1 MLLSLGHSQSWGPPP
16 FSCMGYPVFCCHLL
30 EGFYPLTW
38 LWLSFYLGLSTPLIG
53 LYASPYA
60 TPTSFKYCSFGSLEL
75 RKCESS
81 NFVLI
86 FQNSL
91 VGDFLEIPYEL
102 RDGNFCIEIMIVIA
116 LHAWSTLGDAAVI
129 ATMSSPPGHELRI
142 SLQIFVMFNHSFID
156 VL

>member
-1 MLLSLGHSQSWGPPP
+1 MPHLMPLPPA
-16 FSCMGYPVFCCHLL
+16 
-30 EGFYPLTW
+30 
-38 LWLSFYLGLSTPLIG
+38 LSTVVLEVWNSG
-53 LYASPYA
+53 SVSL
-60 TPTSFKYCSFGSLEL
+60 PTLFLFFKILW
-75 RKCESS
+75 
-81 NFVLI
+81 
-86 FQNSL
+86 